1 MKCPCCNS
9 EMSAGV
15 VQSAREIFFT
25 TEANQ
30 NWLNPFL
37 ANKNKIMLSTNN
49 FSRPARHI
57 YVKIANKLS
66 STTLLMPNNS
76 KFMEVF
82 HHGS

>member
-37 ANKNKIMLSTNN
+37 ANQDDFFYPI
-49 FSRPARHI
+49 
-57 YVKIANKLS
+57 
-66 STTLLMPNNS
+66 STTRPRS
-76 KFMEVF
+76 GK
-82 HHGS
+82 

>member
-1 MKCPCCNS
+1 MKCPCCNN

-37 ANKNKIMLSTNN
+37 ANKNKIMLSTNV
-49 FSRPARHI
+49 ARGRM
-57 YVKIANKLS
+57 KFFFIA
-66 STTLLMPNNS
+66 
-76 KFMEVF
+76 
-82 HHGS
+82 

>member
-49 FSRPARHI
+49 FSRPTCTCLLYTSPSPRDQRASRMP
-57 YVKIANKLS
+57 S
-66 STTLLMPNNS
+66 SA
-76 KFMEVF
+76 
-82 HHGS
+82 

>member
-49 FSRPARHI
+49 FSRPTCTAYLCQNCKQVIIH
-57 YVKIANKLS
+57 YSADAQ
-66 STTLLMPNNS
+66 
-76 KFMEVF
+76 
-82 HHGS
+82 

>member
-49 FSRPARHI
+49 FSRPTCTA
-57 YVKIANKLS
+57 YLYFYLLLDNAFDLFAAS
-66 STTLLMPNNS
+66 SMICSGLPI
-76 KFMEVF
+76 
-82 HHGS
+82 G

>member
-30 NWLNPFL
+30 N
-37 ANKNKIMLSTNN
+37 
-49 FSRPARHI
+49 
-57 YVKIANKLS
+57 
-66 STTLLMPNNS
+66 
-76 KFMEVF
+76 
-82 HHGS
+82 